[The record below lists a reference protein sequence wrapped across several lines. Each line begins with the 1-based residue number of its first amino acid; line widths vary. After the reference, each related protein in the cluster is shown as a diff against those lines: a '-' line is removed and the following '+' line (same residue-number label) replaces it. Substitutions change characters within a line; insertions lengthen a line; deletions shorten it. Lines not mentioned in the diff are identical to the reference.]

1 MQDIFNISTPAT
13 SSGRIRNN
21 QSAFPILPNGSFWWH
36 LSPSLSDPIM
46 LSDNTIVCAP
56 AWWLYYCFSPLRNE
70 HFHVLL
76 HNARLRKGVSTLLTF
91 MELWWDDTWPC
102 ILSSTMSSNDIIV
115 WAPAWWLYCCFSP
128 LRNEPGVEWTVV
140 YGCGFATSG
149 CCVNWVEQ
157 KAGQGKEWIRT
168 SFSITITLRIH
179 NPGYSIHDLQSMI
192 QGVQF
197 PVTILVNKENI
208 LYMECSYLTK
218 CMPKRSH
225 QQGLFR

>member
-91 MELWWDDTWPC
+91 MGLWWDDTRPC
-102 ILSSTMSSNDIIV
+102 IISSTMSSNDIIV

-149 CCVNWVEQ
+149 CCVNWVKQ
-157 KAGQGKEWIRT
+157 KAGPGEGMDQNLLLNNHNSKDPQ
-168 SFSITITLRIH
+168 SRIF
-179 NPGYSIHDLQSMI
+179 NPWSAIHDPQLDWMRT
-192 QGVQF
+192 VLEW
-197 PVTILVNKENI
+197 V
-208 LYMECSYLTK
+208 
-218 CMPKRSH
+218 
-225 QQGLFR
+225 